1 MSRNSLC
8 EIASLILAAASVGL
22 TQSAPTVAVA
32 SGSLVGSRTGPASA
46 AFLGI
51 PYAAPPVGPLRW
63 KPPQPAAKWGARRD
77 ATQFGSPCAQ
87 LPARWFHYT
96 PGREDC
102 LYLNVWT
109 PQLSAAAKLP
119 VLVYFHGGSNTQ
131 GYSQMDHIGP
141 SLSRHGL
148 IVVSANYRLGPFG
161 FLAHSTLSAES
172 PHHSSGNYG
181 LLDQLQVLKWVGEN
195 IAHFGGDPT
204 HVTVMG
210 QSAGAFDACLLMA
223 SPLATGLFQAA
234 ILQSGECQSV
244 LNKDLRTPIPFN
256 LISGTGEGSGERL
269 AHDLQITGPDTLQKL
284 RATPAD
290 QILQAWSHDPE
301 LHFDAIVDG
310 WVVPAQPAQIFA
322 DGRQLP
328 IPVLVGSNADEATV
342 FGHNDVTTMA
352 QYKDYLRRDSGNFY
366 DEEFRVY
373 PVASD
378 ADVPARYLQ
387 LQSDTFAYAAYSLAQ
402 AVTRSGQRAYLYYF
416 TYADTGK
423 RAALGAHHGEELFF
437 LGENFPVSWEPN
449 KEDQSFGETLRTYWT
464 QFAKTGNP
472 NGAAPVK
479 TRLAASPPRWPAY
492 AASKK
497 ESFELGRRIGPRPID
512 DHIQRLEEIEQRVET
527 EALHPDLRR
536 TTRPAT
542 EKGAASNAAVN

>member
-1 MSRNSLC
+1 MRGKFLGL
-8 EIASLILAAASVGL
+8 IAFLVLAALGAAL
-22 TQSAPTVAVA
+22 AQSAPSVILT
-32 SGSLVGSRTGPASA
+32 SGALVGSRMGPTSA

-63 KPPQPAAKWGARRD
+63 QPPQPPAKWTVPRD

-87 LPARWFHYT
+87 LPARWFHYI
-96 PGREDC
+96 PGSEDC

-109 PQLSAAAKLP
+109 PQLSAPAKLP

-131 GYSQMDHIGP
+131 GYSQMDHLGP
-141 SLSRHGL
+141 SLSRDGL

-161 FLAHSTLSAES
+161 FLAHPALTTES

-181 LLDQLQVLKWVGEN
+181 LLDQLQALKWVRDN
-195 IAHFGGDPT
+195 IAHFGGDPA

-210 QSAGAFDACLLMA
+210 QSAGAFDTCLLMT
-223 SPLATGLFQAA
+223 SPLATGLFQGA

-244 LNKDLRTPIPFN
+244 LIEDRRRPIPVNF
-256 LISGTGEGSGERL
+256 ISGTGEAAGERL
-269 AHDLQITGPDTLQKL
+269 AHDLHVTGPDTLQKL
-284 RATPAD
+284 RATSAD

-310 WVVPAQPAQIFA
+310 WVVPAQPAEIFA
-322 DGRQLP
+322 DARQLH

-342 FGHNDVTTMA
+342 FGHNNVTTIA
-352 QYKDYLRRDSGNFY
+352 QYKDYLRRDTGNFS
-366 DEEFRVY
+366 DQEFRAY
-373 PVASD
+373 PAASD
-378 ADVPARYLQ
+378 ADVAARSLQ
-387 LQSDTFAYAAYSLAQ
+387 LKSDSFAYAAYSLAQ

-437 LGENFPVSWEPN
+437 LSENFPESWEAT
-449 KEDQSFGETLRTYWT
+449 KEDQPFGETLRAYWT

-472 NGAAPVK
+472 DGSAPATVE
-479 TRLAASPPRWPAY
+479 TRLAASPPWPAY
-492 AASKK
+492 DLSKK
-497 ESFELGRRIGPRPID
+497 ESFELGRRIGARPID
-512 DHIQRLEEIEQRVET
+512 ARIQRLEEIEQEVEASLL
-527 EALHPDLRR
+527 ELRH
-536 TTRPAT
+536 TARPSA
-542 EKGAASNAAVN
+542 EKSEISPTPAN